1 MPANQRPQSHHEG
14 SKKDLEKEKET
25 TPTGGQRPSQDQQRV
40 ESETSHGT
48 EKAAAHEYMNNLI
61 NKSMKVLFRIKT

>member
-25 TPTGGQRPSQDQQRV
+25 TPTGGQRPSQDQQSLKRAM
-40 ESETSHGT
+40 EL
-48 EKAAAHEYMNNLI
+48 KKQLRMNI
-61 NKSMKVLFRIKT
+61 